1 MRKIFVRSAF
11 NYDPNVVSRETGT
24 CCAEDEDKTVQSF
37 KEEADINVLVRR
49 FGITGQMP
57 QGVVPPTY
65 GVFEDV
71 FDFKSAMDAIAV
83 ARESFDAMPGDVR
96 AKFQN
101 DPQKFV
107 EFCSNKDNLP
117 EMRKMGLAI
126 PEVVVDN
133 IDVADVPPVKEKA
146 NARSVKK
153 GAVGGSEAVKGP
165 DGSVEGE

>member
-11 NYDPNVVSRETGT
+11 NYDANMVSRETGT
-24 CCAEDEDKTVQSF
+24 CCADDEDKTVQSF

-57 QGVVPPTY
+57 QGIVPPTY

-71 FDFKSAMDAIAV
+71 FDFKTAMDAIAV

-126 PEVVVDN
+126 PEVLDDN
-133 IDVADVPPVKEKA
+133 VSAASLPGKEKV
-146 NARSVKK
+146 NHEGDTKSGVT
-153 GAVGGSEAVKGP
+153 GSGKASE
-165 DGSVEGE
+165 GSGEVSSSK